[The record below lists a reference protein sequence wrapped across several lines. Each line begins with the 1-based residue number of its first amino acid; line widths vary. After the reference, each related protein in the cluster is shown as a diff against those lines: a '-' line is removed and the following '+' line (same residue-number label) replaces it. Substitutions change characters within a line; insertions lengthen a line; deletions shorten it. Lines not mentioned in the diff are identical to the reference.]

1 MKTFRYHQSLPEAQL
16 LAEQS
21 YNNLSDFEI
30 KIVNI
35 NNLVQSNWPRSQYVK
50 HKAVIWTGLLVI
62 KLLESSSSGF
72 PKSLAHLSTLL
83 VSKPLMTVASNTVGA
98 FPFWEQ

>member
-1 MKTFRYHQSLPEAQL
+1 MMAFHYHQSLPEVQL
-16 LAEQS
+16 LAKQS
-21 YNNLSDFEI
+21 YNNLSDFKI

-50 HKAVIWTGLLVI
+50 CKAVIWTRLLVV

-72 PKSLAHLSTLL
+72 PKSLARLSTLL
-83 VSKPLMTVASNTVGA
+83 VFKPLMTIVFNTVGA
-98 FPFWEQ
+98 FPFWKQ

>member
-1 MKTFRYHQSLPEAQL
+1 MMAFRYYQSLPEAQL
-16 LAEQS
+16 LAKQS
-21 YNNLSDFEI
+21 YNNLSDFKI

-35 NNLVQSNWPRSQYVK
+35 NNLVQSNRPRSQYVK
-50 HKAVIWTGLLVI
+50 RKAVIWTRLLVI

-72 PKSLAHLSTLL
+72 PKSLTRLFTLL
-83 VSKPLMTVASNTVGA
+83 VSKPLMTLTSNTVGA